1 MRPTPQPPPFGGAE
15 LKEPGTHLETCRSSE
30 RRITFCN
37 VPVYKH
43 VTPNGGETRSSFRT
57 NEVEI
62 ETASWLFN
70 HLSGMKEIA
79 KGSAKGSLVA
89 DVLAGSWRR
98 SVSPAI
104 GITESQ
110 LDEVTPLLYASGGA
124 ALGWWRVKE
133 TALRATPSGEVL
145 HQAYRLQALQSRIHE
160 QKIKKVFHLLRQA
173 NVEPILAK
181 GWAASNLY
189 PDRALRAYG
198 DIDLL
203 VREQEIARAEE
214 VLASRESS
222 DCWVD
227 LHGRFSELADR
238 TVDNLFERSRLADLN
253 GEQIRI
259 LSDEDHLALLA
270 IHLLKHGAW
279 RPLWLCDIAAAIE
292 STPKDFNWDICLGR
306 DKRRMGWIAVAL
318 ALAME
323 LFGAESKYLT
333 ERAHAKLPTW
343 LVKSVL
349 KQWGRLFPANHLP
362 IQALP
367 LMVTNLRNPL
377 RLLKATWQ
385 RWPDPITATFNLNG
399 CFSGFPR
406 LPYQIGALVSQSGRF
421 LIDLPTKLD
430 QRR

>member
-1 MRPTPQPPPFGGAE
+1 
-15 LKEPGTHLETCRSSE
+15 
-30 RRITFCN
+30 
-37 VPVYKH
+37 
-43 VTPNGGETRSSFRT
+43 
-57 NEVEI
+57 
-62 ETASWLFN
+62 
-70 HLSGMKEIA
+70 MKEIT
-79 KGSAKGSLVA
+79 KSSAKGSMVA
-89 DVLAGSWRR
+89 ELLAGSWRQ

-110 LDEVTPLLYASGGA
+110 LDEVTPLLYVSGGA
-124 ALGWWRVKE
+124 GLGWWRVKE

-160 QKIKKVFHLLRQA
+160 QRIKKVFHLLRQA

-181 GWAASNLY
+181 GWAASSLY

-203 VREQEIARAEE
+203 VHDRQIPHAEE
-214 VLASRESS
+214 VLASAELS

-227 LHGRFSELADR
+227 LHRRFSELADR
-238 TVDNLFERSRLADLN
+238 TVDHLFERSRLANLD
-253 GEQIRI
+253 GEQIRV

-292 STPKDFNWDICLGR
+292 STPKDFDWEICLGR
-306 DKRRMGWIAVAL
+306 DKKRMGWIAVAI

-323 LFGAESKYLT
+323 LFGAESNYLT
-333 ERAHAKLPTW
+333 ERADEKLPTW

-367 LMVTNLRNPL
+367 LMVTNLRNPWG
-377 RLLKATWQ
+377 LLKATCQ

-399 CFSGFPR
+399 CFSRFPR

-421 LIDLPTKLD
+421 LVDLPTKLD